1 VKTIPTR
8 HVAMTSNRPAV
19 VAIEIRPVSPGKGA
33 L

>member
-19 VAIEIRPVSPGKGA
+19 VAIEIRAVGPGKGGM
-33 L
+33 